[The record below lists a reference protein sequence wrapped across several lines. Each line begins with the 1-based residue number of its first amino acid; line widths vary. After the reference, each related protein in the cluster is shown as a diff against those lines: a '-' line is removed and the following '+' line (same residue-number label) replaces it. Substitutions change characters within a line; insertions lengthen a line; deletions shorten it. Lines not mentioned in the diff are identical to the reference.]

1 MTRFVYTGYL
11 RVSGNDIPAKSVTR
25 EYVILPEIHTHE
37 LSVFQQYTDKQSGVT
52 EFSRTGGPES
62 LANLRASVQY
72 FVARSLWN
80 VESLQVVQ
88 VSVNFVDVTLSE
100 WRRTQADGTRLRGEE
115 DGLRMLFTYFRNC
128 TPRYRS

>member
-1 MTRFVYTGYL
+1 MSRFVYTGYL
-11 RVSGNDIPAKSVTR
+11 RISGNDVPAKSVTR

-37 LSVFQQYTDKQSGVT
+37 LSVFQQYVDKQTGVA
-52 EFSRTGGPES
+52 ELSRAGGLES

-115 DGLRMLFTYFRNC
+115 DGLHMLFTYFRDC

>member
-1 MTRFVYTGYL
+1 MSRLVYTGYL
-11 RVSGNDIPAKSVTR
+11 RVSGNYMPAKPVTR

-52 EFSRTGGPES
+52 ELSRVGGPES

-72 FVARSLWN
+72 FVARGLWGI
-80 VESLQVVQ
+80 ESLQVVQ

-115 DGLRMLFTYFRNC
+115 DGLRMLFTYFRDC
-128 TPRYRS
+128 TPRYHS